1 MPLLSPLAGS
11 PLFGRLAADCT
22 TPEAASAE
30 AAPAPVALERYAGR
44 PIAFLLSYVR
54 RRPFGHAVVLGA
66 VMLAVGFSVTSNYA
80 LKHLVDT
87 LMRHDVAAVWVAF
100 GLLAGVIAADNLTWR
115 LAGFVAS
122 YVFVAVTGDVRRD
135 LFAHLTGHA
144 PAFFAERQPGTL
156 AGRITTAGNA
166 VFTVANLF
174 AWNVLPPLFA
184 VGLALIYLTTV
195 NLRMALVLAL
205 IAVSFAL
212 FLIRLARRGAP
223 LHDAYAREA
232 AEVDGELVDVINNI
246 SLVRAFGA
254 FGRERARFARR
265 LGREMA
271 ARGRS
276 LRYLE
281 RLRLLHAVA
290 TALMTAGLLA
300 WGIHLWEEGRASAG
314 DMVLVSSLGFIIL
327 HGTRD
332 LAVALVDMVQHVAR
346 LAESLSTLL
355 IPHELRDAQGAQ
367 KLGEPRGHV
376 EFRDVTFTYPNGRTV
391 LSNFNLTIAPGTK
404 VGLVGRS
411 GAGKTTVL
419 TLLQRF
425 RDVSGGEI
433 LIDGQNIAELTQESL
448 QRAISV
454 VPQDVLLFHR
464 SVLENIRY
472 GHPEASDVEVIA
484 AAQAAGCH
492 DFIMA
497 LPEGYETLVGDR
509 GVKLSGGQRQRIA
522 IARAFLRNAPVLLL
536 DEATSALDSEA
547 EQAVQEA
554 LKRLMAGRT
563 VIAVAHR
570 LATLKEFDRI
580 VVMQSGR
587 IIQDGSP
594 AELES
599 RPGLYRELLR
609 RQAFHVIESGHEAE
623 EAA

>member
-1 MPLLSPLAGS
+1 MPLIT
-11 PLFGRLAADCT
+11 LFGRLASDCA
-22 TPEAASAE
+22 PPDEAVPP
-30 AAPAPVALERYAGR
+30 PAGLERYAAR
-44 PIAFLLSYVR
+44 PLAFLLSYVR
-54 RRPFGHAVVLGA
+54 RRPLGHAVVIGA

-87 LMRHDVAAVWVAF
+87 LMRHDVAAVWTAF

-195 NLRMALVLAL
+195 NLRMALVLAAV
-205 IAVSFAL
+205 AVSFAL
-212 FLIRLARRGAP
+212 LLIRLARRGAP

-254 FGRERARFARR
+254 FGRERVRFARR
-265 LGREMA
+265 LGGEMA

-300 WGIHLWEEGRASAG
+300 WGIHLWQEGRASAG

-355 IPHELRDAQGAQ
+355 IPHELRDAEGAEGLAQ
-367 KLGEPRGHV
+367 PRGHV
-376 EFRDVTFTYPNGRTV
+376 EFRDVSFTYPGGRTV
-391 LSNFNLTIAPGTK
+391 LSHFNLDIAAGTR

-433 LIDGQNIAELTQESL
+433 LIDGRNIAELTQESL
-448 QRAISV
+448 HRAISV

-472 GHPEASDVEVIA
+472 GRPEASDEEVIA

-497 LPEGYETLVGDR
+497 LPEGYDTPVGDR

-554 LKRLMAGRT
+554 LRRLMVGRT

-570 LATLKEFDRI
+570 LATLKDFDRI
-580 VVMQSGR
+580 VVMQAGR

-609 RQAFHVIESGHEAE
+609 RQAFHVVGAEE